1 MSRDPLRLAD
11 YLGHI
16 LESIAQ
22 IQNYCEDIDEVSFM
36 SNRLIQDAVIRNF
49 EIIGEASKNVERVA
63 PEFVAA
69 HPELPLAFAYD
80 MRNLL
85 AHGYY
90 KVDVNVVWKAIER
103 DLPYLQE
110 QVTNSHSCILSGKS
124 RIGHQYDIPFPS
136 IANQGP
142 YSSIF
147 SSSKHSKII

>member
-90 KVDVNVVWKAIER
+90 KVDVNVVWKTIER
-103 DLPYLQE
+103 DLPYLQK
-110 QVTNSHSCILSGKS
+110 QVIQAVSDL
-124 RIGHQYDIPFPS
+124 
-136 IANQGP
+136 
-142 YSSIF
+142 
-147 SSSKHSKII
+147 

>member
-1 MSRDPLRLAD
+1 MSRDPLRLGD

-16 LESIAQ
+16 LEAISQ
-22 IQNYCEDIDEVSFM
+22 IQNYCEDLDEVTFLK
-36 SNRLIQDAVIRNF
+36 NRMIQDAVIRNF

-90 KVDVNVVWKAIER
+90 KVDVAVVWKTIER
-103 DLPYLQE
+103 DLPFLQQ
-110 QVTNSHSCILSGKS
+110 QVTMAMRNL
-124 RIGHQYDIPFPS
+124 
-136 IANQGP
+136 
-142 YSSIF
+142 
-147 SSSKHSKII
+147 

>member
-1 MSRDPLRLAD
+1 MKVTF
-11 YLGHI
+11 
-16 LESIAQ
+16 Q
-22 IQNYCEDIDEVSFM
+22 

-90 KVDVNVVWKAIER
+90 KVDVTVVWKTIQR
-103 DLPYLQE
+103 DLPYLQK
-110 QVTNSHSCILSGKS
+110 QVIQAML
-124 RIGHQYDIPFPS
+124 DL
-136 IANQGP
+136 
-142 YSSIF
+142 
-147 SSSKHSKII
+147 